1 MARQRT
7 KNTQKTADSLP
18 DEPPRPDLLETAN
31 STDIQVLAYHL
42 WQARGCPDGSPEV
55 DWFQAEQQLRDQL
68 HSIGKAQIS
77 EPLLTREVSA

>member
-7 KNTQKTADSLP
+7 KNSQKAADPLP
-18 DEPPRPDLLETAN
+18 DETSRHDILETAN
-31 STDIQVLAYHL
+31 STGIEVLAYHL